1 MSIAGTLPA
10 FSDLTLREKIA
21 QLICVRIGSNV
32 PPVRTAEQDE
42 ERIARLLD
50 QCCVG
55 GLALFNGGTMT
66 REVLDRLQARAK
78 VPLLIGADIERG
90 VGQQVKGYTLF
101 PHLMAFSKMPESEGE
116 AAVSEFA
123 RTVAAEAAHAGIHVV
138 FGPVADVSTNPSNP
152 IIATRA
158 FSDDPQRAAKLVSEF
173 VSQLQANGVFA
184 TAKHF
189 PGHGDTDL
197 DSHDT
202 LPVVTKTRPQLEA
215 CELLPFRAAVKTD
228 CALIM
233 TAHIGFP
240 AIDATGVP
248 ATFSAPLLGALLRDD
263 LGYNGVICSDSLLMA
278 GARDRFD
285 SEGTM
290 AHAALSAGVDWLLD
304 LDDPIAVVDDLYK
317 CVQRGT
323 LSVERIDESL
333 ARIWRLKSA
342 LRSEPQQSL
351 ATNSAAKSVAGKAIR
366 VLGTP
371 APSALPLSAEKP
383 LAAFFLKPFE
393 TPIDPPEQ
401 PIAAALR
408 ERFSDLQYIQLGP
421 RSDAATYSA
430 AHDAARRSPQI
441 LVAMVVRPAAWQVF
455 GLLAEQKSF
464 VRRLLL
470 ERHDVTL
477 VSLGVPSA
485 LDDFSGAAARICT
498 YSDVP
503 VSQVAVVEFLLSS
516 QGSIA
521 CK

>member
-1 MSIAGTLPA
+1 MSDVGQLPA
-10 FSDLTLREKIA
+10 LVDLTLREKIA

-101 PHLMAFSKMPESEGE
+101 PHLMAFSKLPESECE
-116 AAVSEFA
+116 DAVAEFA
-123 RTVAAEAAHAGIHVV
+123 RTVATEAALAGIHVV

-158 FSDDPQRAAKLVSEF
+158 FSDDPQQAAKLVSEF
-173 VSQLQANGVFA
+173 VRQLQANGAFA

-197 DSHDT
+197 DSHDS
-202 LPVVTKTRPQLEA
+202 LPVVTKTRQQLET
-215 CELLPFRAAVKTD
+215 CELLPFRAAIEAG
-228 CALIM
+228 CALVM

-240 AIDATGVP
+240 ALDATGMP
-248 ATFSAPLLGALLRDD
+248 TTFSAPLLKTLLREQ
-263 LGYNGVICSDSLLMA
+263 LGYSGVICSDSLLMA
-278 GARDRFD
+278 GARDRFA

-290 AHAALSAGVDWLLD
+290 AHAALAAGVDWLLD
-304 LDDPIAVVDDLYK
+304 LDEPIAVVDYLCE
-317 CVQRGT
+317 CVQQGT
-323 LSVERIDESL
+323 LGVERIDDSL
-333 ARIWRLKSA
+333 ARIWRLKST
-342 LRSEPQQSL
+342 LRSIPQQAM
-351 ATNSAAKSVAGKAIR
+351 ATDNAAISVASKAIR
-366 VLGTP
+366 VIGTP
-371 APSALPLSAEKP
+371 APSALPLSTEKP
-383 LAAFFLKPFE
+383 LTAIFLKPFE

-408 ERFSDLQYIQLGP
+408 ERFPNLQYAQLGP
-421 RSDAATYSA
+421 QSDDNAYKAAQ
-430 AHDAARRSPQI
+430 DIARRSPQI

-455 GLLAEQKSF
+455 GLLAAQKSF
-464 VRRLLL
+464 VRQLLQ
-470 ERHDVTL
+470 ERRDVLL
-477 VSLGVPSA
+477 VSLGVPSI
-485 LDDFSGAAARICT
+485 LDEFPGTAASICT

-503 VSQVAVVEFLLSS
+503 VSQLAVVDFLVGK
-516 QGSIA
+516 QCIDGV
-521 CK
+521 